1 MRKDT
6 AIEITG
12 RHIRETALAVR
23 LIGLLT
29 PGNGTISAYETWV
42 ETLMYALKDPPLE
55 HGVVQ
60 GGD

>member
-1 MRKDT
+1 M
-6 AIEITG
+6 
-12 RHIRETALAVR
+12 AVR